1 MEIVKAAGL
10 QKIFTNGENQVH
22 ALRGVTLSI
31 EEGEFVAI
39 IGSSGSGK
47 TTLMNLLGGLLEPTE
62 GGVWIRG
69 ESLRDMNE
77 EELTVFRRQNI
88 GFVFQQF
95 NLVPVLDVYENML
108 LPLRLDQ
115 AEVDEQ
121 FFHEVVDMLG
131 MREKLDQMPGML
143 SGGQQQRVAI
153 ARALLTKPALL
164 LCDEPTGN
172 LDSRTTQE
180 VMELLKKSAERFNQ
194 TVVVVTHED
203 GVAQMADRIIH
214 IEDGKIRK

>member
-10 QKIFTNGENQVH
+10 QKIFTNGEHQVH

-69 ESLRDMNE
+69 ESLRDMND

-95 NLVPVLDVYENML
+95 NLVPVLDVHENML

-115 AEVDEQ
+115 AEVDEK
-121 FFHEVVDMLG
+121 FFHKVVDMLG

-172 LDSRTTQE
+172 LDSKTTQE